1 MLKEQSRGFYSFL
14 DIWGRGIWSLPF
26 SSKLVP
32 LHSVITFHCLSGQSS
47 TLNWTEKKKL
57 QLYFNTRIIV
67 KNTTP
72 PPEQI
77 SNNIS
82 TIKTKNQTDTNRK
95 TTHNQL
101 YTAQNLI
108 DTQGKERKDSH
119 FCNTKSGSL
128 AVSRAAIYVLLRS
141 GSW

>member
-1 MLKEQSRGFYSFL
+1 MEFTFFFKACPSAFCNYLPLPELPIFHIKL
-14 DIWGRGIWSLPF
+14 DR
-26 SSKLVP
+26 K
-32 LHSVITFHCLSGQSS
+32 
-47 TLNWTEKKKL
+47 KKKL
-57 QLYFNTRIIV
+57 QLYFNTRITV

-108 DTQGKERKDSH
+108 DTQGTERKDSH

-128 AVSRAAIYVLLRS
+128 AVSRAAIYVLLRF